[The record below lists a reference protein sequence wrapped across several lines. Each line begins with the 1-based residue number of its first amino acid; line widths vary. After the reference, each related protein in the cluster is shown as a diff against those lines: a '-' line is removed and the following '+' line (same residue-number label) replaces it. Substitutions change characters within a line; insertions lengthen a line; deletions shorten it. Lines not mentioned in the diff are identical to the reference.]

1 MILAARCRH
10 VQVSSNPHA
19 PFVYEGHGKEIVAFK
34 GVMAALQKQPDAYW
48 CACALNTGHTL
59 ACTPG

>member
-1 MILAARCRH
+1 MRH

-48 CACALNTGHTL
+48 CAQRSKPQPLL
-59 ACTPG
+59 ACTLG